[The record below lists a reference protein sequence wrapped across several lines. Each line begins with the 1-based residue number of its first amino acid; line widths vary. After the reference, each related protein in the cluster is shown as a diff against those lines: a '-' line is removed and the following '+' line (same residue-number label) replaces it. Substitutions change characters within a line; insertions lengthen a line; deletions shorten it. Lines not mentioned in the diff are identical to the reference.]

1 MAYTDVTPST
11 VVRESQGSLTL
22 HIATFA
28 AGTSS
33 TWKSGLPNAVAYW
46 ANSDSGQVAVS
57 AIQTSDAA
65 SVSFV
70 MIPDYSSVL
79 KLYVLS
85 RT

>member
-1 MAYTDVTPST
+1 MAYADVTAST

-28 AGTSS
+28 AGDSS

-46 ANSDSGQVAVS
+46 ASSDSGQVAVS
-57 AIQTSDAA
+57 AIQTGGAS

-70 MIPDYSSVL
+70 MTPDYSSVL